1 MFLTQRHKRNGHLTQ
16 VEVDKMLRLVRH
28 VTAKVPPDNAVPCG
42 VVLLVKLLD
51 VLLNIV
57 LFHRL
62 HGTVHCI
69 LLHFI
74 RHICILDH
82 CLLVRHVGVSAAGET
97 KIIFRGIFH
106 TVLPRYSQLEL
117 LQPLSPAVAFP

>member
-1 MFLTQRHKRNGHLTQ
+1 GILTKTLLLNGHLTQ
-16 VEVDKMLRLVRH
+16 VEVDKMLLAIKLQSDH
-28 VTAKVPPDNAVPCG
+28 PPTPILILIYLFDIRG
-42 VVLLVKLLD
+42 D

-82 CLLVRHVGVSAAGET
+82 RLLVRHVGVSAAGET
-97 KIIFRGIFH
+97 KIIFRDIFH
-106 TVLPRYSQLEL
+106 TVLPTQSQL
-117 LQPLSPAVAFP
+117 